1 MRNRHRHL
9 ERPIII
15 DRSNPLYERMHFQM
29 TCEGKKR
36 YDTDWQAKFAADET
50 WERSK
55 HTVDL
60 TQYKC
65 PYCGFW
71 HLTHNN

>member
-1 MRNRHRHL
+1 
-9 ERPIII
+9 
-15 DRSNPLYERMHFQM
+15 M

-50 WERSK
+50 WESSK

-60 TQYKC
+60 TQYEC